1 MGWRGLKQ
9 WTRARSKKWCC
20 EQGDGANFFM
30 KLAEKAAIIT
40 GGNRGIGLATAKLFL
55 QEGAQVA
62 ISGRD
67 EGAGRAALAELASR
81 MNAQNAIFIAGDVT
95 RVGDCERIVNETVR
109 AFGRLDILFNNAGI
123 ILRNRTVEAT
133 TEDEWDTTMETNVK
147 SVYLLSR
154 AALPHLRALGG
165 GTIINTSSYIGLV
178 GSAGLAAYAASK
190 GAVVNLT
197 RAMALDHAKE
207 NIRVNCIC
215 PGSVETDMIHDA
227 WRAYGNVDE
236 AARMWASKHPMN
248 RIATPDEIARLV
260 LFLASDDASF
270 VTGAAIPVD
279 GGITAG

>member
-1 MGWRGLKQ
+1 
-9 WTRARSKKWCC
+9 
-20 EQGDGANFFM
+20 M
-30 KLAEKAAIIT
+30 KLAKKAAIIT

-67 EGAGRAALAELASR
+67 EGVGRAALAELASR

-95 RVGDCERIVNETVR
+95 RAGDCERIVNETVR

-207 NIRVNCIC
+207 NIRINCIC
-215 PGSVETDMIHDA
+215 PGSVETDMIHNA
-227 WRAYGNVDE
+227 WRAYGDVDE
-236 AARMWASKHPMN
+236 AARLWAAKHPMN